1 LWQYYRR
8 GACLVVNDAA
18 AIIGGALPPAA
29 PDTGDALFAPSPHNA
44 LPFDAK
50 KEVDPMKL
58 AVPDMISNSYFPAE
72 AAVEL
77 GFFKNEGL
85 DVALELIFPVDKAY
99 AALRDGAVDFVGG
112 SAHSAL
118 AAFPDFRGVKLI
130 CAQAQGM
137 YWFLVMHA
145 DLKAQRGDLAV
156 VKGRSIGAAPWVDKG
171 LRGLLAEAGI
181 DIARDRVTIAPVP
194 GAAGAGINFGLTA
207 AKALEDR
214 KIDGFW
220 ANGMGAEV
228 AVRRGVG
235 TIVLDV
241 RRGDGPNRCFNF
253 TAATIA
259 TTDALIARSP
269 HQAAAAVRAIVKTQA
284 ALRADVSRAGEVGKK
299 LFPPSEASLIT
310 ELIRRDLPYYD
321 AALSPDFVA
330 GMTEFAH
337 GQDLLAGSVPHT
349 DVVATQFAPLW
360 QGGSQ

>member
-1 LWQYYRR
+1 
-8 GACLVVNDAA
+8 
-18 AIIGGALPPAA
+18 
-29 PDTGDALFAPSPHNA
+29 
-44 LPFDAK
+44 
-50 KEVDPMKL
+50 MKL

-77 GFFKNEGL
+77 GFFKAQGL
-85 DVALELIFPVDKAY
+85 DLALELIFPVGEAY

-118 AAFPDFRGVKLI
+118 AAFPEFRGVKLI

-145 DLKAQRGDLAV
+145 DLKAKRGDVAA
-156 VKGRSIGAAPWVDKG
+156 VKGRRIGAAPWVDKG

-181 DIARDRVTIAPVP
+181 DIARDNVTIAPVP

-207 AKALEDR
+207 ARALEER

-235 TIVLDV
+235 TVVLDV
-241 RRGDGPNRCFNF
+241 RRGDGPKRCFNF

-259 TTDALIARSP
+259 TTDALIARAP
-269 HQAAAAVRAIVKTQA
+269 NEAAAAVRAIVQTQA
-284 ALRADVSRAGEVGKK
+284 ALKSDVACAAAVGEK
-299 LFPPSEASLIT
+299 LFPPSEAALIV

-321 AALSPDFVA
+321 AALSPNFVT
-330 GMTEFAH
+330 GMTDFARQQ
-337 GQDLLAGSVPHT
+337 GLLVGRPSYT
-349 DVVATQFAPLW
+349 DVVATQFASLW
-360 QGGSQ
+360 RE